1 MEFSDNEEEEIIDLN
16 AEKSKEEKKGE
27 KSKSKSSSSN
37 KIKWVKSSLESLS
50 QMAKNEVE
58 ETEYEEHSNIN
69 KDEEIIDIDN
79 DNEGENQEKISDYDN
94 YNDNDKSDDN
104 YNKSNKYNDFTE
116 KTEETHADSNNTKNK
131 QSFYTFIWD
140 EGGENV
146 KLIGSFS
153 NWKQKYEMEKDEK
166 DQIYKFS
173 LPLNNEKYQY
183 KFIVDGVW
191 KCSKNQET
199 IDDGKGNIN
208 NILDLTNNNIQPKEE
223 VKKKN
228 ISKKGSKI
236 ENKKKTKEKKKK
248 EKKKSFT
255 NTKKDNKKKGINKKE
270 YGNIY
275 PEPDNL
281 TEPNHNDII
290 WKAFNIN
297 NGSKQ
302 KKLGNP
308 FYYQFEPIN
317 SYSSNKSYLNI
328 STYRHTILNHIVF
341 QKKIKKN
348 IHIKIGII
356 SRYREKASTF
366 IYYNYFSKKDI

>member
-1 MEFSDNEEEEIIDLN
+1 MEFSDSEEEIIDLN
-16 AEKSKEEKKGE
+16 AEKSKEEKKAE
-27 KSKSKSSSSN
+27 KSKSKSSSN

-94 YNDNDKSDDN
+94 YNDNDKNDDN
-104 YNKSNKYNDFTE
+104 YNKDNKYNDFTE
-116 KTEETHADSNNTKNK
+116 KTEETHADSNNAKNK
-131 QSFYTFIWD
+131 QSIYTFIWD

-208 NILDLTNNNIQPKEE
+208 NILDLTNNDIQPKEE

-255 NTKKDNKKKGINKKE
+255 NTKKEKQKKGINKKE
-270 YGNIY
+270 YGNVY
-275 PEPDNL
+275 PEFDNL

-290 WKAFNIN
+290 GKAFNIN
-297 NGSKQ
+297 NQSKQ

-308 FYYQFEPIN
+308 FYYKFEPIN

-328 STYRHTILNHIVF
+328 STYRHTILNHIIF
-341 QKKIKKN
+341 QKNIKNN
-348 IHIKIGII
+348 IHIKIGIF

-366 IYYNYFSKKDI
+366 IYYNCFSKKDI

>member
-1 MEFSDNEEEEIIDLN
+1 MEFSDSEEEIIDLN
-16 AEKSKEEKKGE
+16 AEKSKEEKKAE
-27 KSKSKSSSSN
+27 KSKSKSSSN

-94 YNDNDKSDDN
+94 YNDNDKNDDN
-104 YNKSNKYNDFTE
+104 YNKDNKYNDFTE
-116 KTEETHADSNNTKNK
+116 KTEETHADSNNAKNK
-131 QSFYTFIWD
+131 QSIYTFIWD

-208 NILDLTNNNIQPKEE
+208 NILDLTNNDIQPKEE

-236 ENKKKTKEKKKK
+236 ENKKKAKEKKKK

-255 NTKKDNKKKGINKKE
+255 NTKKEKQKKGINKKE
-270 YGNIY
+270 YGNVY
-275 PEPDNL
+275 PEFDNL

-290 WKAFNIN
+290 GKAFNIN
-297 NGSKQ
+297 NQSKQ

-308 FYYQFEPIN
+308 FYYKFEPIN

-328 STYRHTILNHIVF
+328 STYRHTILNHIIF
-341 QKKIKKN
+341 QKNIKNN
-348 IHIKIGII
+348 IHIKIGIF

-366 IYYNYFSKKDI
+366 IYYNCFSKKDI